1 MGWFDI
7 FAIIFGFALNPGSIM
22 TGGLAVVAGL
32 SFLSAVVSI
41 TAGTL
46 RLHARR
52 IRRGRHQWQGR
63 QRVRGGLRG
72 DTYPRTGRP
81 FWTTLIISIRG
92 LSLSAV
98 PGVVNSYTSCAGL
111 LGNVFAPTGGVLIA
125 DYLAMKRARID
136 ELAWHLAER

>member
-1 MGWFDI
+1 MLSSALPQAR
-7 FAIIFGFALNPGSIM
+7 FACTLGAYGAAATNGKVANVFEVASGVTRILGRV
-22 TGGLAVVAGL
+22 GL
-32 SFLSAVVSI
+32 
-41 TAGTL
+41 
-46 RLHARR
+46 
-52 IRRGRHQWQGR
+52 
-63 QRVRGGLRG
+63 
-72 DTYPRTGRP
+72 